1 MSLTTEKPRVSVIIP
16 VYNCPEYIGQA
27 VESVLNQTYFNYE
40 VIIID
45 DGSQEETRLE
55 LQPYREQI
63 HYVYQENQGV
73 AAARNRGLE
82 MAQGE
87 FVAFLD
93 HDDFFLPNKLA
104 LQVDCF
110 DAQPQVGMIHT
121 GWCRVNQQGELIQ
134 NVEPWHRLPV
144 LDLETWVQWMPILFS
159 AMMFRRRWL
168 EAIGGLDT
176 AFKQASDLDLVQR
189 LALMGCQTAWVPEV
203 TVCYREHNRNDSLNT
218 PLQALESW
226 QVRDKFFARS
236 DLPLGVRYLEKECRY
251 RTLVWVAWRLYC
263 TGYLESM
270 VEYLEKSLSYS
281 PYSLT
286 KTVSDW
292 VKNFVKYSAEFDYQL
307 DALSLSQS
315 KPWQKMISDFR
326 RF

>member
-1 MSLTTEKPRVSVIIP
+1 MSLSRDKPRVSVIIP
-16 VYNCPEYIGQA
+16 VYNCPDYVGQA
-27 VESVLNQTYFNYE
+27 VESVLNQTYSNYE
-40 VIIID
+40 VIVID
-45 DGSQEETRLE
+45 DGSREATRLK

-63 HYVYQENQGV
+63 RYVYQENQGV
-73 AAARNRGLE
+73 AAARNYGIE

-104 LQVDCF
+104 LQVGCF

-121 GWCRVNQQGELIQ
+121 GWRRVDRLGVAIQ
-134 NVEPWHRLPV
+134 DVTPWHRVPV
-144 LDLETWVQWMPILFS
+144 LDLENWVQWMPILFS
-159 AMMFRRRWL
+159 AMMFRRQWL
-168 EAIGGLDT
+168 EEVGGLDT
-176 AFKQASDLDLVQR
+176 GFKQASDLDLVQR
-189 LALMGCQTAWVPEV
+189 LALMGCETAWVQEV
-203 TVCYREHNRNDSLNT
+203 TVCYREHGNNDSLNT

-226 QVRDKFFARS
+226 QVRDRFFARL
-236 DLPLGVRYLEKECRY
+236 DLPMGVRCLERECRY

-263 TGYLESM
+263 TGYVGEM

-286 KTVSDW
+286 KTVSNW
-292 VKNFVKYSAEFDYQL
+292 VQSFTGYSEEFGYEL

-315 KPWQKMISDFR
+315 KPWQQMVNCFGR
-326 RF
+326 Y

>member
-1 MSLTTEKPRVSVIIP
+1 MSLATEIPRVSVIIP
-16 VYNCPEYIGQA
+16 VYNCPDYVGQA
-27 VESVLNQTYFNYE
+27 VESVLHQTRDDYE
-40 VIIID
+40 VIVID
-45 DGSQEETRLE
+45 DGSREETRLK
-55 LQPYREQI
+55 LQPYRERI
-63 HYVYQENQGV
+63 RYVYQENQGV

-104 LQVDCF
+104 LQVSCF

-121 GWCRVNQQGELIQ
+121 GWRRVNQVGEYIQ
-134 NVEPWHRLPV
+134 DVKPWYRVPV
-144 LDLETWVQWMPILFS
+144 LDLENWVRWMPILFS

-168 EAIGGLDT
+168 EEVGGLDT
-176 AFKQASDLDLVQR
+176 GFKQASDLDLVQR
-189 LALMGCQTAWVPEV
+189 LALMGCETAWVREV
-203 TVCYREHNRNDSLNT
+203 TVCYREHSRNDSLNT
-218 PLQALESW
+218 PLQAQESW
-226 QVRDKFFARS
+226 QVRDRFFGRS
-236 DLPLGVRYLEKECRY
+236 DLPVGVRCLERECRY

-263 TGYLESM
+263 TGYVGEM

-292 VKNFVKYSAEFDYQL
+292 VKSFAGYSGEFGYEL
-307 DALSLSQS
+307 DVLSLTKS
-315 KPWQKMISDFR
+315 KPWQQMVSCFG